1 MDRVETRELVYFVT
15 VAEELH
21 FGRAAERLGMA
32 QPPLSRAIGRL
43 ERRIGVQLFERS
55 SRRVALTDAGQ
66 VFLREARKALGAV
79 DGAVR
84 RAQQAAGPRRLLLA
98 VRTGTGADLLT
109 DALDDYARQPGAVP
123 VELVFS
129 RDQVADVR
137 AGAADVALLCGTA
150 DRTGLEV
157 TELAV
162 ESAVVLLP
170 AADPLAARTSLT
182 SHELRADSRFQAD
195 CPPVDLDEILVR
207 VALGQLVIV
216 AGQGATD
223 RLGSRVAAVPITD
236 LPDTTLAFCWPR
248 DTPHP
253 ARDAFIRAARGAA
266 HRLAVP
272 PAPGAPATPAPA
284 L

>member
-43 ERRIGVQLFERS
+43 ERRIAVQLFERS
-55 SRRVALTDAGQ
+55 SRRVTLTDAGQ

-98 VRTGTGADLLT
+98 VHTGTGAGLLT

-129 RDQVADVR
+129 RDQVAAVR
-137 AGAADVALLCGTA
+137 AGAADVALVCGTA

-170 AADPLAARTSLT
+170 AIDPLAARTSLT
-182 SHELRADSRFQAD
+182 SHELRADPRFQAD

-207 VALGQLVIV
+207 VALGQLVVVVGDGI
-216 AGQGATD
+216 TD
-223 RLGSRVAAVPITD
+223 RLGSRVAAVPVTD
-236 LPDTTLAFCWPR
+236 LPDTQLVLCWPR
-248 DTPHP
+248 QTPHP
-253 ARDAFIRAARGAA
+253 ARDAFARAAALG
-266 HRLAVP
+266 LARRRV
-272 PAPGAPATPAPA
+272 APDGTAVPAPA
-284 L
+284 R

>member
-32 QPPLSRAIGRL
+32 QPPLSRAISRL

-55 SRRVALTDAGQ
+55 SRRVTLTGAGQ

-84 RAQQAAGPRRLLLA
+84 RAQQAAGPRRLLLG
-98 VRTGTGADLLT
+98 VRSGTGADLLT

-137 AGAADVALLCGTA
+137 AGAADVALVCGTA
-150 DRTGLEV
+150 DRIGLEV

-162 ESAVVLLP
+162 ESAVALLP

-182 SHELRADSRFQAD
+182 SHELRADPRFQAD

-207 VALGQLVIV
+207 VALGQLVV
-216 AGQGATD
+216 VVGGGTTD
-223 RLGSRVAAVPITD
+223 RLGSRVAAVPVTD
-236 LPDTTLAFCWPR
+236 LPDTQLVLCWPR
-248 DTPHP
+248 QTPHP
-253 ARDAFIRAARGAA
+253 ARDAFVRATALGAAR
-266 HRLAVP
+266 RRSTPDTTAVP
-272 PAPGAPATPAPA
+272 APVR
-284 L
+284 